1 MTTQQKTITHT
12 AFKALPIVDISLLS
26 SENLD
31 DRKQVANDLDK
42 ATREAGFL
50 YLKGHP
56 VPNHLIEDL
65 KASVKDYFAQS
76 IDEKMR
82 HYIGLSE
89 NHSGYVPKGEEQF
102 YSGQVDLKE
111 GYDVSFESSSLLK
124 KFYPNASN
132 QWPENADFKHAVKA
146 YYEAIFNLSK
156 MIFSAFALA
165 LNLP

>member
-89 NHSGYVPKGEEQF
+89 NSPAGTFKLNWPVNTPSSGASSMPRPLSSNVAICWSSAPK
-102 YSGQVDLKE
+102 
-111 GYDVSFESSSLLK
+111 
-124 KFYPNASN
+124 
-132 QWPENADFKHAVKA
+132 
-146 YYEAIFNLSK
+146 LS
-156 MIFSAFALA
+156 
-165 LNLP
+165 